1 MSTRL
6 QANDL
11 LLLTAVTF
19 AGAGGGLL
27 PPDGTA
33 HAWQTGQG
41 APALQAASEFRE
53 GDLHVLP
60 VQGNIHLIAGAGGN
74 ITVQIGEEGILLVD
88 SGTGQMSAQVLAAIR
103 RLSSRADRPIRYIV
117 NTHLHDDHI
126 GGNAAIAS
134 AGASLGAARALEGAE
149 IMGHE
154 NMLLR
159 LSKPAAGA
167 AAVAYKDL
175 PTATYFTDEKDF
187 SFNAEAV
194 LLMHPPAAHTDGDT
208 MVFFR
213 SSDVVSTGDV
223 FVTTSFPVI
232 DAANGG
238 TLQGIIDALNHVLK
252 IAVPRHNQE
261 GGTTIIP
268 GHGRLCEEHEVLE
281 YRDMLVIIRDRIREM
296 VGRGASLEDVKK
308 ARPTL
313 DYDARYGA
321 DTGPWTTDRFVE
333 ALYREL
339 KNKTD
344 N

>member
-1 MSTRL
+1 
-6 QANDL
+6 
-11 LLLTAVTF
+11 LTGATL
-19 AGAGGGLL
+19 AGGGAGLTAL
-27 PPDGTA
+27 DGTA

-41 APALQAASEFRE
+41 APARRTASEFRE
-53 GDLHVLP
+53 GDLYVLP
-60 VQGNIHLIAGAGGN
+60 VQGNVHVIAGAGGN
-74 ITVQIGEEGILLVD
+74 VTVQIGDEGILLVD
-88 SGTGQMSAQVLAAIR
+88 SGTEPMSAQVLAAIR
-103 RLSSRADRPIRYIV
+103 RLSDRPDHPIRYIV
-117 NTHLHDDHI
+117 NTHLHADHI
-126 GGNAAIAS
+126 GGNAAIAA

-159 LSKPAAGA
+159 LSKPPAGV
-167 AAVAYKDL
+167 AAVPYKDL

-194 LLMHPPAAHTDGDT
+194 LLMHPAAAHTDGDT

-223 FVTTSFPVI
+223 FVTTGFPVI
-232 DAANGG
+232 DVDNGG
-238 TLQGIIDALNHVLK
+238 SLQGVINALNHVLK

-296 VGRGASLEDVKK
+296 VGRGASLEEVKR

-321 DTGPWTTDRFVE
+321 DTGPWTTGAFVE
-333 ALYREL
+333 AIYREL
-339 KNKTD
+339 AKNGTS